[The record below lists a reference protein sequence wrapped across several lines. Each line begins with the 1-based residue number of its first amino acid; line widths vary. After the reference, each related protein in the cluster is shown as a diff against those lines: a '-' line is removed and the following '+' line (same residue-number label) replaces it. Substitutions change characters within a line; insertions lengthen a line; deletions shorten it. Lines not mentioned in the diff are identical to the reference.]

1 MSTGHVFVHSLSSCW
16 RMDLCEKGIV
26 FTIVT
31 NVPLFL
37 FSIDARWTRDVPWTN
52 TKQKKYEA
60 RNNIARKFPI
70 SFDPYK
76 FFFTTVIYN
85 IFYENVESSTVY
97 PKIRCLIYRK
107 DSFVDEKIRTLH
119 FRYHELERL
128 RSFLRNLISTFRRD
142 IRIFL

>member
-1 MSTGHVFVHSLSSCW
+1 
-16 RMDLCEKGIV
+16 MDQYKTKKV
-26 FTIVT
+26 R
-31 NVPLFL
+31 
-37 FSIDARWTRDVPWTN
+37 S
-52 TKQKKYEA
+52 TKQHRKKIPDLV
-60 RNNIARKFPI
+60 R
-70 SFDPYK
+70 PYK

-85 IFYENVESSTVY
+85 IFYENVESSTVD